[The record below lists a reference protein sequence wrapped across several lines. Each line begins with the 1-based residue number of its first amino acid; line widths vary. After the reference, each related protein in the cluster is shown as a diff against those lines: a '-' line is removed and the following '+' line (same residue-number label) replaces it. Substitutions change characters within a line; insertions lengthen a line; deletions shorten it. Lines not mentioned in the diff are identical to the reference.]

1 MADDK
6 LCIDHPLEC
15 VRGAITVYLAW
26 FLGIDKSTIFKH
38 EYYAPLDRLWSRDRV
53 HVDLTHLRKGKL
65 IIEKDGQYEFTK
77 DGWAFLEKA
86 LPYFVLGEFGRN
98 EESKM
103 KMINKHP
110 EIALVAP
117 GFIQKIGV
125 DLRSVVSSL
134 IMKYHILEYRIP
146 LMYQA
151 PSGTGFLAAFYTN
164 PWEFIYNVLLSWVGV
179 PEVER
184 DAPEFERVRAGIRGL
199 VQSVIEH
206 TYFSAVVDA
215 KPSRWLI
222 PIIPYLINMGFGT
235 MIVLQRRLSRDITIE
250 LFQQVVR
257 QGYEVLEEYV
267 KEECLGLLLS
277 KLSDYGPGYEYYH
290 GITICIPTKQQ

>member
-26 FLGIDKSTIFKH
+26 FLGIDKDATFKQD
-38 EYYAPLDRLWSRDRV
+38 YYSPLDRLWSRDRV
-53 HVDLTHLRKGKL
+53 HVDLTYLRKERL
-65 IIEKDGQYEFTK
+65 IIEKDERYEFTK
-77 DGWAFLEKA
+77 EGWAFFERA

-98 EESKM
+98 KESKV
-103 KMINKHP
+103 KIINEYP

-117 GFIQKIGV
+117 GFVQKIGV
-125 DLRSVVSSL
+125 DLRSVVHSL
-134 IMKYHILEYRIP
+134 ITKLNYNLP
-146 LMYQA
+146 LAYQA
-151 PSGTGFLAAFYTN
+151 ADGTEYLTTFPGN
-164 PWEFIYNVLLSWVGV
+164 PWEFIHNTLLSWVGV

-184 DAPEFERVRAGIRGL
+184 DAPEFEKVRTGIRGL
-199 VQSVIEH
+199 IQSVIEH
-206 TYFSAVVDA
+206 TYYRAVVDT

-222 PIIPYLINMGFGT
+222 PIIPYLINMGFET
-235 MIVLQRRLSRDITIE
+235 MIVVQRRLSRDITVE
-250 LFQQVVR
+250 LSQQVVR

-267 KEECLGLLLS
+267 KEECLGLLLG

-290 GITICIPTKQQ
+290 GITICILTKQS